1 MYKEIFKLVVA
12 IISQPGKAWDILTRK
27 EEKDDEFLS
36 RFVYPLI
43 GFVTVAAFLGVLF
56 TRKEFDVELA
66 LKSSIRTL
74 VAAFGGFYLAS
85 YLLNE
90 IWQGW
95 FKREKDMKL
104 CQRFVGYSSSL
115 MFALNIVLMLL
126 PEFFFLRIFVLY
138 TFYIVCRAIEECCN
152 AERLDARGNR
162 QLRQRL
168 TAPEAPVG
176 NLNHL
181 RVRKGINACKRRTAL
196 KRANFQL
203 RQRGGK
209 RHRLQ
214 LHALRKRQLPDLF
227 QALGQLHRLHIGKRV
242 ERHAVNAGYLFGCAP
257 VLRGRNRCGNHHL
270 VRLFGSC
277 VSGNANR
284 IAVNGFKGQR
294 SAVLGRVGG
303 QPHLVLPTVIVK
315 VGGRIAGFARGK
327 GQKAANSQ
335 SRRQKFSEFH
345 DLLDS
350 IPFPFAR
357 SLFSAFSFYYT
368 GKASKSQ

>member
-126 PEFFFLRIFVLY
+126 PEFSSFAYICVIYILY
-138 TFYIVCRAIEECCN
+138 RMGRGRPLYAGGGEDTPEVCRDRDRSDFA
-152 AERLDARGNR
+152 DAHG
-162 QLRQRL
+162 
-168 TAPEAPVG
+168 
-176 NLNHL
+176 
-181 RVRKGINACKRRTAL
+181 
-196 KRANFQL
+196 
-203 RQRGGK
+203 
-209 RHRLQ
+209 
-214 LHALRKRQLPDLF
+214 
-227 QALGQLHRLHIGKRV
+227 
-242 ERHAVNAGYLFGCAP
+242 
-257 VLRGRNRCGNHHL
+257 
-270 VRLFGSC
+270 
-277 VSGNANR
+277 
-284 IAVNGFKGQR
+284 
-294 SAVLGRVGG
+294 
-303 QPHLVLPTVIVK
+303 
-315 VGGRIAGFARGK
+315 
-327 GQKAANSQ
+327 
-335 SRRQKFSEFH
+335 
-345 DLLDS
+345 
-350 IPFPFAR
+350 
-357 SLFSAFSFYYT
+357 
-368 GKASKSQ
+368 